1 VIRPGSRYAIV
12 KVTNGTMTT
21 HVAETQDNID
31 VYTDGK
37 GNSSLEVLPSLG
49 VECLWV
55 HGAGWT
61 EDQIYESLNLVVGM
75 VLQVRAGSSALPIE
89 TFAALSR
96 AAFWDGWLRNAEA
109 LHPEVFALVRQEKDF
124 LPLAVAE

>member
-37 GNSSLEVLPSLG
+37 GNYSLEVLPSLG

-61 EDQIYESLNLVVGM
+61 EDQIYE
-75 VLQVRAGSSALPIE
+75 
-89 TFAALSR
+89 
-96 AAFWDGWLRNAEA
+96 
-109 LHPEVFALVRQEKDF
+109 
-124 LPLAVAE
+124 